1 MLNSKGHLSA
11 SISVINFLQ
20 FTLVFSWYVEI
31 IKVLKET
38 FSFFEKRLNE
48 MLANLYLSIL
58 GWLYDTNFFTF
69 FFFHNLKIR
78 HLKMIY

>member
-31 IKVLKET
+31 IKVLKDI
-38 FSFFEKRLNE
+38 FYFFEKLLDK
-48 MLANLYLSIL
+48 MLAV
-58 GWLYDTNFFTF
+58 
-69 FFFHNLKIR
+69 
-78 HLKMIY
+78 